1 MPSGVYQRNRKRDH
15 DHARKGKIDIHE
27 VSIQNMSD
35 GAILNRSQ
43 KNKKFAVM
51 I

>member
-1 MPSGVYQRNRKRDH
+1 VNQRNGERDH
-15 DHARKGKIDIHE
+15 DHARKSKIDIHE
-27 VSIQNMSD
+27 VFIQSMSD

-43 KNKKFAVM
+43 ENEKFGVM

>member
-1 MPSGVYQRNRKRDH
+1 VYQGDREREH
-15 DHARKGKIDIHE
+15 DHAGKGKIDIHE
-27 VSIQNMSD
+27 VSIQSMRD